1 MRRRTFWVGGSL
13 AGAGEQAVLTW
24 GNPHLNA
31 HRPLI
36 AELALKHRVPVI
48 YDVRYPGSPREELMV
63 YGPRVAEVVRE
74 AAGHIDKIL
83 KGANP
88 AELPIGRAKTFEL
101 VVNRK
106 TAKALGVTLPL
117 ELILRAD
124 EVIE

>member
-1 MRRRTFWVGGSL
+1 MKRRTVL
-13 AGAGEQAVLTW
+13 AAGAGVVVGLLPWTGAAQT
-24 GNPHLNA
+24 
-31 HRPLI
+31 
-36 AELALKHRVPVI
+36 
-48 YDVRYPGSPREELMV
+48 DPGSPREELIV
-63 YGPRVAEVVRE
+63 YGPRVDEVVRE
-74 AAGHIDKIL
+74 AAGHVDKIF

-106 TAKALGVTLPL
+106 TAKALGVTLSQ